1 MIITWLDLLKDAAVC
16 TLLQGV
22 LSMHYKIK
30 KNKTVQNIQLSLFNL
45 KKEFQIKMEQNAS
58 N

>member
-16 TLLQGV
+16 ILLQGV

>member
-16 TLLQGV
+16 KLLQGV